1 MGIDKMSEQGV
12 YLGNPNLKR
21 ANVSQEWTKKEVEE
35 YSKCMKDP
43 LYFIQTYIRIV
54 SLDEG
59 LVPFKM
65 YDFQKEMVGTF
76 HSNRFTI
83 CKLPRQSGKSTTII
97 AYLLHYVLFN
107 ASVNVAILAN
117 KAATARDL
125 LGRLQ
130 LAYEHLP
137 KWLQQGVMSWN
148 KGSLELENGSK
159 ILASSTSASAVR
171 GGSYNIIFLDEFA
184 YVPSNVAEQFFSSV
198 YPTISSGK
206 TTKVMIVSTPH
217 GMNMFYKL
225 WNDAENQRNSYI
237 PIEVHWSEIP
247 GRDEN
252 WKAETIKNTSEQ
264 QFNTEFECE
273 FLGSIDTL
281 IAARKL
287 RVLSYIPPIQSN
299 AGLDVFEKPQ
309 KDHTYV
315 LTADVSRGTSND
327 YSAFLVFD
335 VTQMPYR
342 VVAKFRDN
350 EIKPLLFPAKIYDLA
365 RAYNQAFVL
374 IEVNDIGEQV
384 ASSMQFD
391 LEYDNLIMA
400 SMRGRAGQVL
410 GGGFSGGRAQ
420 LGVRTTKA
428 VKRIGCSNLKQMIE
442 DDKLIIQDLQIINE
456 LSTFIV
462 KGQSFEADSGC
473 TDDLVACLFMFAW
486 ATDQTYFKELT
497 DMDIRKTMMAEQ
509 QDMLEQ
515 DMAPFGFVVN
525 GLEDENIGQMVDE
538 YGTRWSPIVRTHD
551 TDW

>member
-1 MGIDKMSEQGV
+1 MTDSV
-12 YLGNPNLKR
+12 YLGNPNLKK
-21 ANVSQEWTKKEVEE
+21 ANVAQEWTREEVEE
-35 YSKCMKDP
+35 YAKCMKDP
-43 LYFIQTYIRIV
+43 IYFIQHYIKIV

-59 LVPFKM
+59 LVPFKL

-76 HSNRFTI
+76 HNNRFTI

-107 ASVNVAILAN
+107 PTVNVAILAN

-198 YPTISSGK
+198 YPTISSGQ

-225 WNDAENQRNSYI
+225 WVDAEEERNSYV
-237 PIEVHWSEIP
+237 PIEVHWSEVP
-247 GRDEN
+247 GRDEE
-252 WKAETIKNTSEQ
+252 WKQQTIKNTSES
-264 QFNTEFECE
+264 QFNTEVECE

-281 IAARKL
+281 ITPAKL
-287 RVLSYIPPIQSN
+287 KTLTYRQPIQSN
-299 AGLDVFEKPQ
+299 AGLDIHARPEEG
-309 KDHTYV
+309 HTYM

-327 YSAFLVFD
+327 YSAFIVVDITEL
-335 VTQMPYR
+335 PYR
-342 VVAKFRDN
+342 IVAKYRDN
-350 EIKPLLFPAKIYDLA
+350 EIKPLLFPQKIYEMA
-365 RAYNQAFVL
+365 RVYNQAFVM

-384 ASSMQFD
+384 ANAMQFD
-391 LEYDNLIMA
+391 LEYDNLVMA
-400 SMRGRAGQVL
+400 SMRGRSGQVL
-410 GGGFSGGRAQ
+410 GAGFSGGKAQ

-428 VKRIGCSNLKQMIE
+428 VKKVGCSNLKQLVE
-442 DDKLIIQDLQIINE
+442 DNKIIVEDLEIISE

-462 KGQSFEADSGC
+462 KGQSFEADEGC
-473 TDDLVACLFMFAW
+473 NDDLVSCLFMFGW
-486 ATDQTYFKELT
+486 ATDQQYFKELT
-497 DMDIRKTMMAEQ
+497 DVDVRMQMVKEN
-509 QDMLEQ
+509 QDALEQ
-515 DMAPFGFVVN
+515 DMAPFGFIVD

-538 YGTRWSPIVRTHD
+538 YGTKWSPIVRD
-551 TDW
+551 SSGSW

>member
-1 MGIDKMSEQGV
+1 MET
-12 YLGNPNLKR
+12 YLGNPNLKK
-21 ANVSQEWTKKEVEE
+21 ANVTQEWTKQEVEE
-35 YSKCMKDP
+35 YAKCMKDP
-43 LYFIQTYIRIV
+43 LYFIQEYIKIV
-54 SLDEG
+54 YLDEV
-59 LVPFKM
+59 LVPFKL
-65 YDFQKEMVGTF
+65 YDIQKEMVGTF
-76 HSNRFTI
+76 HNNRFTI

-107 ASVNVAILAN
+107 PSVNVAILAN

-137 KWLQQGVMSWN
+137 GWLQQGVMSWN

-171 GGSYNIIFLDEFA
+171 RGSYNIIFLDEFA

-225 WNDAENQRNSYI
+225 WSDAENERNSYI
-237 PIEVHWSEIP
+237 PIEVHWSEVP
-247 GRDEN
+247 GRDDA
-252 WKAETIKNTSEQ
+252 WKAETIKNTSES

-273 FLGSIDTL
+273 VLGSIDTL
-281 IAARKL
+281 ISPTKL
-287 RVLSYIPPIQSN
+287 RVLAYKNPIQSN
-299 AGLDVFEKPQ
+299 AGLELYDKP
-309 KDHTYV
+309 KEGHTFV

-335 VTQMPYR
+335 VTEMPYR
-342 VVAKFRDN
+342 IVAKFRDN
-350 EIKPLLFPAKIYDLA
+350 EIKPMLFPAKIYDVA

-384 ASSMQFD
+384 ATAMQFD

-428 VKRIGCSNLKQMIE
+428 VKRIGCSNLKQLIE
-442 DDKLIIQDLQIINE
+442 DDKLIVEDLEIISE

-462 KGQSFEADSGC
+462 KGSSFEADDGC
-473 TDDLVACLFMFAW
+473 TDDLVACMFIFAW

-497 DMDIRKTMMAEQ
+497 DMDIRSTMMREQ
-509 QDMLEQ
+509 QDALEQ

-525 GLEDENIGQMVDE
+525 GLEDENIGEMVDE
-538 YGTRWSPIVRTHD
+538 YGTKWAPIVRNYES
-551 TDW
+551 DW

>member
-1 MGIDKMSEQGV
+1 MSGDSV
-12 YLGNPNLKR
+12 YLRNPNLKK
-21 ANVSQEWTKKEVEE
+21 ANVQQTWTKEEVEE
-35 YSKCMKDP
+35 YAKCMKDP
-43 LYFIQTYIRIV
+43 IYFIQQYIKIV

-59 LVPFKM
+59 LIPFKL

-76 HSNRFTI
+76 HNNRFTI

-107 ASVNVAILAN
+107 PSVNVAILAN

-130 LAYEHLP
+130 LAYENLP

-184 YVPSNVAEQFFSSV
+184 YVPANVAEQFFSSV

-225 WNDAENQRNSYI
+225 WNDAENERNSYI

-247 GRDEN
+247 GRDVA
-252 WKAETIKNTSEQ
+252 WKEETIKNTSVS

-281 IAARKL
+281 ITPQKL
-287 RVLSYIPPIQSN
+287 RTMSYKNPTQSN
-299 AGLDVFEKPQ
+299 AGIDLYEKPEPGR
-309 KDHTYV
+309 TYV
-315 LTADVSRGTSND
+315 LVADVSRGTNND
-327 YSAFLVFD
+327 YSAFLIFD
-335 VTQMPYR
+335 VSEMPYR
-342 VVAKFRDN
+342 IAAKYRDN
-350 EIKPLLFPAKIYDLA
+350 EIKPLLFPSKIYDVA
-365 RAYNQAFVL
+365 RAYNQAFVT

-384 ASSMQFD
+384 ASALQYD
-391 LEYDNLIMA
+391 LEYDNLVMA
-400 SMRGRAGQVL
+400 SMRGRAGQIL

-428 VKRIGCSNLKQMIE
+428 VKKIGCSNLKQLIE
-442 DDKLIIQDLQIINE
+442 DNKLIIEDLDIISE

-462 KGQSFEADSGC
+462 KGSSYEADDGC
-473 TDDLVACLFMFAW
+473 TDDLVACMFIFAW
-486 ATDQTYFKELT
+486 MTDQTYFKELT
-497 DMDIRKTMMAEQ
+497 DMDIRQTMMREQ
-509 QDMLEQ
+509 QDALEQ
-515 DMAPFGFVVN
+515 DMAPFGFVVT
-525 GLEDENIGQMVDE
+525 GLEDENIGEIVDE
-538 YGTRWSPIVRTHD
+538 YGTRWNPVVRD
-551 TDW
+551 YGSNW

>member
-1 MGIDKMSEQGV
+1 MTENNQ
-12 YLGNPNLKR
+12 YLGNPNLKK
-21 ANVSQEWTKKEVEE
+21 ANISQEWTNDQLSEFA
-35 YSKCMKDP
+35 KCMEDP
-43 LYFIQTYIRIV
+43 QYFIENYVRIV

-59 LVPFKM
+59 LIPFKM
-65 YDFQKEMVGTF
+65 YPFQKEMVGTF

-83 CKLPRQSGKSTTII
+83 CKLPRQSGKSTVMVS
-97 AYLLHYVLFN
+97 YLLHYALFN
-107 ASVNVAILAN
+107 DSVNIAILAN

-125 LGRLQ
+125 LSRLQ

-225 WNDAENQRNSYI
+225 WVDAEEKRNEYI
-237 PIEVHWSEIP
+237 PIEVHWSEVP
-247 GRDEN
+247 GRDEK
-252 WKAETIKNTSEQ
+252 WKKQTIANTSEA
-264 QFNTEFECE
+264 QFSTEFECE

-281 IAARKL
+281 ITSSKL
-287 RVLSYIPPIQSN
+287 KVLTYKKPIQSN
-299 AGLDVFEKPQ
+299 AGLDIHVAPQ
-309 KDHTYV
+309 KDHTYL

-327 YSAFLVFD
+327 YSAYIVFD
-335 VTQMPYR
+335 VTTIPYTIA
-342 VVAKFRDN
+342 AKYRANDV
-350 EIKPLLFPAKIYDLA
+350 KPLLFPNKIYDVA

-384 ASSMQFD
+384 ASAMQFD
-391 LEYDNLIMA
+391 LEYDNLVMA

-410 GGGFSGGRAQ
+410 GGGFSGGKAQ

-428 VKRIGCSNLKQMIE
+428 VKKIGCSNLKQMVE
-442 DDKLIIQDLQIINE
+442 DDKLIVEDFDCINE

-462 KGQSFEADSGC
+462 K
-473 TDDLVACLFMFAW
+473 
-486 ATDQTYFKELT
+486 
-497 DMDIRKTMMAEQ
+497 
-509 QDMLEQ
+509 
-515 DMAPFGFVVN
+515 
-525 GLEDENIGQMVDE
+525 
-538 YGTRWSPIVRTHD
+538 
-551 TDW
+551 

>member
-1 MGIDKMSEQGV
+1 MEQN
-12 YLGNPNLKR
+12 YLGNPNLKK
-21 ANVSQEWTKKEVEE
+21 ANVQQEWTKEELQEYKRCMDDPQYFVEN
-35 YSKCMKDP
+35 
-43 LYFIQTYIRIV
+43 YIMIV

-59 LVPFKM
+59 LVPFKL
-65 YDFQKEMVGTF
+65 YDFQKEMIGTF
-76 HSNRFTI
+76 HNNRFTI

-107 ASVNVAILAN
+107 PSVNVAILAN

-184 YVPSNVAEQFFSSV
+184 YVPANVAEQFFSSV

-225 WNDAENQRNSYI
+225 WVDAEEERNEYV
-237 PIEVHWSEIP
+237 PIEVHWSEVP
-247 GRDEN
+247 GRDEA
-252 WKAETIKNTSEQ
+252 WKEQTIKNTSEA

-281 IAARKL
+281 ITPTKL
-287 RVLSYIPPIQSN
+287 KQMTYRNPIQSN
-299 AGLDVFEKPQ
+299 AGLDVHVQPE
-309 KDHTYV
+309 DGHTYM

-327 YSAFLVFD
+327 YSAFVVID
-335 VTQMPYR
+335 VTEIPYK

-350 EIKPLLFPAKIYDLA
+350 EIKPLLFPAKIYDVA
-365 RAYNQAFVL
+365 RAYNHSFVMV
-374 IEVNDIGEQV
+374 EVNDIGEQV
-384 ASSMQFD
+384 ANALQFD

-428 VKRIGCSNLKQMIE
+428 VKRIGCSNLKQMVE
-442 DDKLIIQDLQIINE
+442 DNKLIIEDLEVITE
-456 LSTFIV
+456 LTTFVI
-462 KGQSFEADSGC
+462 KGQSFEADEGC
-473 TDDLVACLFMFAW
+473 NDDLVACLFMFAW
-486 ATDQTYFKELT
+486 ATDQQYFKELS
-497 DMDIRKTMMAEQ
+497 DQDIRATMMKEQ

-515 DMAPFGFVVN
+515 DMAPFGFVID
-525 GLEDENIGQMVDE
+525 GLEEENVGEMVDE
-538 YGTRWSPIVRTHD
+538 YGTKWNPVVR
-551 TDW
+551 DWGTNW

>member
-1 MGIDKMSEQGV
+1 MET
-12 YLGNPNLKR
+12 YLGNPNLKK
-21 ANVSQEWTKKEVEE
+21 ANVAQEWTQEEVTE
-35 YSKCMKDP
+35 YSRCMNDP
-43 LYFIQTYIRIV
+43 MYFIQTYIKIV

-59 LVPFKM
+59 LVPFKL
-65 YDFQKEMVGTF
+65 YDFQKEMIGTF
-76 HSNRFTI
+76 HNNRFTI

-97 AYLLHYVLFN
+97 SYLLHFVLFN
-107 ASVNVAILAN
+107 SSVNVAILAN

-130 LAYEHLP
+130 LAYENLP
-137 KWLQQGVMSWN
+137 KWLQQGVMTWN

-206 TTKVMIVSTPH
+206 KTKVMIVSTPH

-225 WNDAENQRNSYI
+225 WTDAENQRNTYI

-247 GRDEN
+247 GRDEE
-252 WKAETIKNTSEQ
+252 WKEETIKNTSVS

-281 IAARKL
+281 ISSQKL
-287 RVLSYIPPIQSN
+287 KTMAYRTPIQSN
-299 AGLDVFEKPQ
+299 AGLDLYDKPREG
-309 KDHTYV
+309 HTYV
-315 LTADVSRGTSND
+315 LTADVSRGTKND
-327 YSAFLVFD
+327 YSAFVVFD
-335 VTQMPYR
+335 VSQMPYKI
-342 VVAKFRDN
+342 VAKYRDN
-350 EIKPLLFPAKIYDLA
+350 EIKPLLFPSKIYDVA
-365 RAYNQAFVL
+365 QAYNQAFVL

-384 ASSMQFD
+384 ASTMQFD

-400 SMRGRAGQVL
+400 SMRGRAGQIL

-428 VKRIGCSNLKQMIE
+428 VKRIGCSNLKQLIE
-442 DDKLIIQDLQIINE
+442 DNKLIIEDLDIISE

-462 KGQSFEADSGC
+462 KGQSFEADEGC
-473 TDDLVACLFMFAW
+473 TDDLVACLFIFAW
-486 ATDQTYFKELT
+486 TSDQTYFKELT
-497 DMDIRKTMMAEQ
+497 DIDVRQTMMREQ
-509 QDMLEQ
+509 QDALEQ
-515 DMAPFGFVVN
+515 DMSPFGFVVT
-525 GLEDENIGQMVDE
+525 GLEDENIGEVVDE
-538 YGTRWSPIVRTHD
+538 YGTRWNPIIRD
-551 TDW
+551 YGSNW

>member
-1 MGIDKMSEQGV
+1 MSGASV
-12 YLGNPNLKR
+12 YLGNPNLKK
-21 ANVSQEWTKKEVEE
+21 ANVQQTWTKKEVEE
-35 YSKCMKDP
+35 YARCMKDP
-43 LYFIQTYIRIV
+43 VYFIQQYIKIV

-59 LVPFKM
+59 LIPFKL

-76 HSNRFTI
+76 HNNRFTI

-107 ASVNVAILAN
+107 PSVNVAILAN

-130 LAYEHLP
+130 LAYENLP

-184 YVPSNVAEQFFSSV
+184 YVPANVAEQFFSSV

-225 WNDAENQRNSYI
+225 WNDAENERNSYI
-237 PIEVHWSEIP
+237 PIDVHWSEVP
-247 GRDEN
+247 GRDAA
-252 WKAETIKNTSEQ
+252 WKEETIKNTSAS

-281 IAARKL
+281 ITPQKL
-287 RVLSYIPPIQSN
+287 RTMSYKNPTQSN
-299 AGLDVFEKPQ
+299 AAVDLYEKPEAGR
-309 KDHTYV
+309 TYM
-315 LTADVSRGTSND
+315 LTADVSRGTKND

-335 VTQMPYR
+335 VSEMPYR
-342 VVAKFRDN
+342 IVAKYRDN
-350 EIKPLLFPAKIYDLA
+350 EIKPLLFPSKIYDIA

-374 IEVNDIGEQV
+374 IEINDIGEQV
-384 ASSMQFD
+384 ANTLQYD
-391 LEYDNLIMA
+391 LEYDNLVMA
-400 SMRGRAGQVL
+400 SMRGRAGQIL

-420 LGVRTTKA
+420 LGVRTTKT
-428 VKRIGCSNLKQMIE
+428 VKKVGCSNLKQLIE
-442 DDKLIIQDLQIINE
+442 DDKLIIEDLDIISE

-462 KGQSFEADSGC
+462 KGSSFEADEGC
-473 TDDLVACLFMFAW
+473 TDDLVACMFIFAW
-486 ATDQTYFKELT
+486 TTDQTYFKELT
-497 DMDIRKTMMAEQ
+497 DMDVRQTMMKEQ
-509 QDMLEQ
+509 QYALEQ
-515 DMAPFGFVVN
+515 DMAPFGFVVT
-525 GLEDENIGQMVDE
+525 GLEDENIGEMVDE
-538 YGTRWSPIVRTHD
+538 YGTRWNPVIRDYGSN
-551 TDW
+551 W

>member
-1 MGIDKMSEQGV
+1 MSESV
-12 YLGNPNLKR
+12 YLGNPNLKK
-21 ANVSQEWTKKEVEE
+21 ANIAQEWTREEVEE
-35 YSKCMKDP
+35 YTKCMNDP
-43 LYFIQTYIRIV
+43 LYFIQNYIRIV

-59 LVPFKM
+59 LVPFNL
-65 YDFQKEMVGTF
+65 YNFQKEMIGTF
-76 HSNRFTI
+76 HENRFTI

-97 AYLLHYVLFN
+97 AYLMHYVLFN
-107 ASVNVAILAN
+107 PNVNVAILAN

-225 WNDAENQRNSYI
+225 WNDAENGRNTYV

-247 GRDEN
+247 GRDEA
-252 WKAETIKNTSEQ
+252 WKAETIKNTSQ
-264 QFNTEFECE
+264 SQFNTEFECE

-281 IAARKL
+281 IAPQKL
-287 RVLSYIPPIQSN
+287 RTMSYVPPITSN
-299 AGLDVFEKPQ
+299 AGLDLYEQPQ
-309 KDHTYV
+309 EGRTYV
-315 LTADVSRGTSND
+315 LTADVSRGTKND

-335 VTQMPYR
+335 VSEMPYR
-342 VVAKFRDN
+342 IVAKFRDN
-350 EIKPLLFPAKIYDLA
+350 EIKPLIFPAKIYDVA

-384 ASSMQFD
+384 ANTMQFD

-428 VKRIGCSNLKQMIE
+428 VKRIGCSNLKQMVE
-442 DDKLIIQDLQIINE
+442 DDKLIIQDLQIISE

-462 KGQSFEADSGC
+462 KGQSFEADDGC
-473 TDDLVACLFMFAW
+473 TDDLVACLFIFAW

-497 DMDIRKTMMAEQ
+497 DMDIRQTMMREQ

-525 GLEDENIGQMVDE
+525 GLEDENIGTMVDE
-538 YGTRWSPIVRTHD
+538 YGTRWSPVVRD
-551 TDW
+551 NNTDW

>member
-1 MGIDKMSEQGV
+1 MEQN
-12 YLGNPNLKR
+12 YLGNPNLKK
-21 ANVSQEWTKKEVEE
+21 ANVQQEWTKEELQEYKRCMDDPQYFVEN
-35 YSKCMKDP
+35 
-43 LYFIQTYIRIV
+43 YIMIV

-59 LVPFKM
+59 LVPFKL

-76 HSNRFTI
+76 HNNRFTI

-107 ASVNVAILAN
+107 PSVNVAILAN

-184 YVPSNVAEQFFSSV
+184 YVPANVAEQFFSSV

-225 WNDAENQRNSYI
+225 WVDAEEERNEYV
-237 PIEVHWSEIP
+237 PIEVHWSEVP
-247 GRDEN
+247 GRDEA
-252 WKAETIKNTSEQ
+252 WKEQTIKNTSEA

-281 IAARKL
+281 ITPTKL
-287 RVLSYIPPIQSN
+287 KQMTYRNPIQSN
-299 AGLDVFEKPQ
+299 AGLDVHVQPE
-309 KDHTYV
+309 DGHTYM

-327 YSAFLVFD
+327 YSAFVVID
-335 VTQMPYR
+335 VTEIPYK

-350 EIKPLLFPAKIYDLA
+350 EIKPLLFPAKIYDVA
-365 RAYNQAFVL
+365 RAYNHSFVMV
-374 IEVNDIGEQV
+374 EVNDIGEQV
-384 ASSMQFD
+384 ANALQFD

-428 VKRIGCSNLKQMIE
+428 VKRIGCSNLKQMVE
-442 DDKLIIQDLQIINE
+442 DNKLIIEDLEVITE
-456 LSTFIV
+456 LTTFVI
-462 KGQSFEADSGC
+462 KGQSFEADEGC
-473 TDDLVACLFMFAW
+473 NDDLVACLFMFAW
-486 ATDQTYFKELT
+486 ATDQQYFKELS
-497 DMDIRKTMMAEQ
+497 DQDIRATMMKEQ
-509 QDMLEQ
+509 QDMLDQ
-515 DMAPFGFVVN
+515 DMAPFGFILD
-525 GLEDENIGQMVDE
+525 GLEEENIGNMVDD
-538 YGTRWSPIVRTHD
+538 YGTKWNPVVRD
-551 TDW
+551 NSTDW

>member
-1 MGIDKMSEQGV
+1 MSENV

-21 ANVSQEWTKKEVEE
+21 ANVQQEWTKEEVEE
-35 YSKCMKDP
+35 YARCMKDP
-43 LYFIQTYIRIV
+43 IYFIQNYIKIV
-54 SLDEG
+54 NIDEG
-59 LVPFKM
+59 LVPFEL

-76 HSNRFTI
+76 HNNRFTI

-107 ASVNVAILAN
+107 PTVNVAILAN

-206 TTKVMIVSTPH
+206 TSKVMIVSTPH

-225 WNDAENQRNSYI
+225 WVDAEEQRNEYV
-237 PIEVHWSEIP
+237 PIEVHWSEVP
-247 GRDEN
+247 GRDEA
-252 WKAETIKNTSEQ
+252 WKEQTIKNTSES

-281 IAARKL
+281 ISARKL
-287 RVLSYIPPIQSN
+287 RTLTFREPKQRN
-299 AGLDVFEKPQ
+299 AGLDVYKPPEEGR
-309 KDHTYV
+309 TYFISV
-315 LTADVSRGTSND
+315 DVARGTSRD
-327 YSAFLVFD
+327 YSAFIVFD
-335 VTQMPYR
+335 ISEMPYTIA
-342 VVAKFRDN
+342 AKYRDN
-350 EIKPLLFPAKIYDLA
+350 EIKPLVFPQKIYDVA
-365 RAYNQAFVL
+365 RVYNQAFVL
-374 IEVNDIGEQV
+374 IEVNDIGEGV
-384 ASSMQFD
+384 ANTMQFD
-391 LEYDNLIMA
+391 LEYDNLVMA

-410 GGGFSGGRAQ
+410 GGGFSGGKAQ

-428 VKRIGCSNLKQMIE
+428 VKTVGCSNLKQLVE
-442 DDKLIIQDLQIINE
+442 DNKLIIEDYDFVSE
-456 LSTFIV
+456 LSTYIV
-462 KGQSFEADSGC
+462 KGQSWEADEGC
-473 TDDLVACLFMFAW
+473 TDDLVACGFLFAW

-497 DMDIRKTMMAEQ
+497 DLDIRMRMIKENQEA
-509 QDMLEQ
+509 LEQ
-515 DMAPFGFVVN
+515 DMAPFGFVVT
-525 GLEDENIGQMVDE
+525 GLEDENIGEVIDE
-538 YGTRWSPIVRTHD
+538 YGTRWNPVVRD
-551 TDW
+551 YGSNW